1 MRGLAN
7 QAESLDFTLQET
19 GKPWKDEEGG
29 DKGRLGGVEVGVE
42 GVSDGGAGGRQDGL
56 VGQARSS
63 DGQSKAVDTE

>member
-29 DKGRLGGVEVGVE
+29 DKGRLGELRLVWRVYQMEELV
-42 GVSDGGAGGRQDGL
+42 AGRMGW
-56 VGQARSS
+56 
-63 DGQSKAVDTE
+63 